1 MDACPTSGLVGLLL
15 KPSSIV
21 FASAAPAPKSVFAS
35 PNPSESS
42 ELVGLAM
49 VQRCDRS
56 VDNREVCVSGFTR
69 PAPSSSKVT
78 FICVRVTSPAVVV
91 ALLFYLKGVLG
102 G

>member
-1 MDACPTSGLVGLLL
+1 MDACPTSGLVGLL

-91 ALLFYLKGVLG
+91 ALLFI
-102 G
+102 